1 MNQST
6 NGFGEEF
13 ERRVE
18 QEIAAHEKTII
29 LSKNEA
35 LYLNDSLTLL
45 IAHPTNQQSL
55 SIPVRGIQGNAGF
68 AGDDTLI
75 LKLGEAILDITSPT
89 NKAGFGKISLSV
101 EELFLIRESCQS
113 YVLFNN
119 EAVGYNL
126 MKKIYKALLEEDIEE
141 KQKFNTLLSDVN
153 MNPSI
158 DKNSKGEEINDSNRT
173 SQND

>member
-13 ERRVE
+13 ERRYEEEV
-18 QEIAAHEKTII
+18 AAHEKTII
-29 LSKNEA
+29 LSKNEG

-45 IAHPTNQQSL
+45 IAHPTNQQTL

-68 AGDDTLI
+68 AGDDVLI

-89 NKAGFGKISLSV
+89 NKAGFGEISLSV

-119 EAVGYNL
+119 EPVGYNL
-126 MKKIYKALLEEDIEE
+126 MKKIYKALLEEDIEK
-141 KQKFNTLLSDVN
+141 KQKFDNLLSDVN

-158 DKNSKGEEINDSNRT
+158 DKKSKGEEINDSNRT